1 MSLPIIRALTT
12 IKAPVIDSN
21 TTEKSPRDTKNIIQ
35 NLLDRKS
42 DLEEKMMTNRYII
55 VVFHIL
61 IYAAVTS
68 LALED
73 YGISE
78 ECSCSFNK
86 LPQDSSCVA
95 DPDCYPTHRNLGI
108 SSECLPSIPAK

>member
-1 MSLPIIRALTT
+1 MSLPIILALTT
-12 IKAPVIDSN
+12 VTIKTPVIDSN

-35 NLLDRKS
+35 KS
-42 DLEEKMMTNRYII
+42 TRPKILEEKMMTNRYI

-61 IYAAVTS
+61 SYAAVTS

-108 SSECLPSIPAK
+108 SSECLPSIPVK